1 MPRFLGVTM
10 GRNRKEDGCKREKK
24 KMLYLRRMQSLEKN
38 LELKRETYDGIEE
51 MNQRWRWKKVKLNSQ
66 DESSFTLGYFG
77 HDIAPI

>member
-51 MNQRWRWKKVKLNSQ
+51 MNQR
-66 DESSFTLGYFG
+66 
-77 HDIAPI
+77 